1 MAAFSDERIAR
12 ILKSRGLKVTPQRLA
27 VAQAFTKL
35 NHPTAEE
42 IFRFLEKEHPYIG
55 LATIYRTLKLFI
67 KTGLVK
73 ELSFPNIGTRYDI
86 NLEPHINVVCVKCG
100 AIEDVEN
107 EEINKIMRR
116 FANDGYEIVG
126 CRFEVSIYCDDCK
139 ARRLKRSRRR

>member
-1 MAAFSDERIAR
+1 MAAFSDERIVR
-12 ILKSRGLKVTPQRLA
+12 ILKSKGLKVTPQRLA
-27 VAQAFTKL
+27 VARAFTKL

-55 LATIYRTLKLFI
+55 LATVYRTLKLFV

-86 NLEPHINVVCVKCG
+86 NLEPHVNVVCVKCG

-107 EEINKIMRR
+107 REINRIIRH
-116 FANDGYEIVG
+116 FANNGYEIVDF
-126 CRFEVSIYCDDCK
+126 RFEVSVYCNDCRVK
-139 ARRLKRSRRR
+139 RGKRR